1 MDVKWLFI
9 GFFAVLGVF
18 RALKPEV
25 FAKWIRLQ
33 WEDLGDSRGRLGA
46 AVVSLLLPAALFY
59 VLGEALELKLLW
71 WEAPLA
77 ITIILLA
84 RLVFSILLS
93 LLFSSNNA
101 LQNGTDLF
109 GGIQLSYVY
118 SLVCLIVLCSL
129 LIDHAWLHAGIY
141 LLGIGHFIGLLWF
154 ALKNPVLRNIRSGG
168 ARFYAM
174 SYLCTLELVLIFSFV
189 N

>member
-33 WEDLGDSRGRLGA
+33 WEDLGDSRGGLGA

-71 WEAPLA
+71 WEAPLV

-109 GGIQLSYVY
+109 GGIRLSYVY
-118 SLVCLIVLCSL
+118 SLVCLVVLCSL
-129 LIDHAWLHAGIY
+129 SLIHI
-141 LLGIGHFIGLLWF
+141 
-154 ALKNPVLRNIRSGG
+154 
-168 ARFYAM
+168 
-174 SYLCTLELVLIFSFV
+174 
-189 N
+189 

>member
-33 WEDLGDSRGRLGA
+33 WKDLGDSRSRLSA
-46 AVVSLLLPAALFY
+46 SVISLVLPAALFF
-59 VLGEALELKLLW
+59 VLGEALDLKLLW

-77 ITIILLA
+77 IIIVLLA

-118 SLVCLIVLCSL
+118 SLVCLIVLCTL
-129 LIDHAWLHAGIY
+129 LINEAWLNAGIY
-141 LLGIGHFIGLLWF
+141 ILSLGHIIGLLWF
-154 ALKNPVLRNIRSGG
+154 ALKSPVLRNIRSGG

>member
-25 FAKWIRLQ
+25 FSKWIRLQ
-33 WEDLGDSRGRLGA
+33 WEDLGDARGRLSA
-46 AVVSLLLPAALFY
+46 TVVSLLLPAALFY
-59 VLGEALELKLLW
+59 VLGEALGLGLLW

-77 ITIILLA
+77 ITVLLLA
-84 RLVFSILLS
+84 RLVFCVLLS

-129 LIDHAWLHAGIY
+129 LINEAWLNAGIY
-141 LLGIGHFIGLLWF
+141 ILGLGHIIGLLWF

>member
-1 MDVKWLFI
+1 M
-9 GFFAVLGVF
+9 
-18 RALKPEV
+18 

-33 WEDLGDSRGRLGA
+33 WEDLGDSRGRLSA
-46 AVVSLLLPAALFY
+46 SVISVVLPAALFF
-59 VLGEALELKLLW
+59 VLGEALDLKLLW

-77 ITIILLA
+77 ITAILLA

-109 GGIQLSYVY
+109 GGIQLGYVY

-129 LIDHAWLHAGIY
+129 LINDAWLYAGVY
-141 LLGIGHFIGLLWF
+141 LLGAGHFIGLLWF
-154 ALKNPVLRNIRSGG
+154 AIKNPVLRNIRSGG

>member
-33 WEDLGDSRGRLGA
+33 WEDLSDSRGRLGA

-84 RLVFSILLS
+84 R
-93 LLFSSNNA
+93 
-101 LQNGTDLF
+101 
-109 GGIQLSYVY
+109 
-118 SLVCLIVLCSL
+118 
-129 LIDHAWLHAGIY
+129 
-141 LLGIGHFIGLLWF
+141 
-154 ALKNPVLRNIRSGG
+154 
-168 ARFYAM
+168 
-174 SYLCTLELVLIFSFV
+174 
-189 N
+189 